1 MAKNRP
7 GPIPNTSDE
16 EIIDAVRNGDTPV
29 LTTRGVADALPISRR
44 AVSNRLNRLHDEGS
58 IEKMDVGPK
67 AKVWWVE
74 DDGEPLQ
81 SSEVVEVP
89 DEDELPGPNASKE
102 ELETAI
108 DDVVG
113 TRGRVEN
120 RRQRMVRVLNKYDED
135 ERVCEYCQ
143 QEVERE
149 VLEAIR
155 DDQEERIEELEQ
167 LKERLEDR
175 LGTTVEDRDD

>member
-58 IEKMDVGPK
+58 IERMDVGPK

-74 DDGEPLQ
+74 DDGEPFQ
-81 SSEVVEVP
+81 SSEAVGVP
-89 DEDELPGPNASKE
+89 DDDELPGPNAPKM
-102 ELETAI
+102 ELLTAI
-108 DDVVG
+108 DDVIAAKS
-113 TRGRVEN
+113 RVEN
-120 RRQRMVRVLNKYDED
+120 RRQRIVRVLNKYDED
-135 ERVCEYCQ
+135 ERVCEFCQ
-143 QEVERE
+143 QKVDRD

-155 DDQEERIEELEQ
+155 DDKEERQEELEQ
-167 LKERLEDR
+167 LKERLE
-175 LGTTVEDRDD
+175 TTVEDRDD

>member
-16 EIIDAVRNGDTPV
+16 DIIDAVRNGDTPV

-44 AVSNRLNRLHDEGS
+44 AVTRRLNRLHDEGS

-74 DDGEPLQ
+74 DDDEPLQ
-81 SSEVVEVP
+81 SSEVVEVEVP
-89 DEDELPGPNASKE
+89 DEDELPGPNAPIG

-108 DDVVG
+108 DDL
-113 TRGRVEN
+113 RGRRSRVESP
-120 RRQRMVRVLNKYDED
+120 RWRMDRVLNKYDED
-135 ERVCEYCQ
+135 ERVCEFCQ
-143 QEVERE
+143 QVVERE
-149 VLEAIR
+149 VLEDIR
-155 DDQEERIEELEQ
+155 DDREERIEELEDK
-167 LKERLEDR
+167 KERLETI
-175 LGTTVEDRDD
+175 LEDKED